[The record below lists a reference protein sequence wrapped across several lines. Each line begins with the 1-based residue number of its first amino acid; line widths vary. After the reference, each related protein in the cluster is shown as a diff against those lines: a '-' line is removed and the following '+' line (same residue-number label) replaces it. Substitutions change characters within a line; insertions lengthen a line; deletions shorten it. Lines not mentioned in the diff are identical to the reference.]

1 MQRGVKDAASDPQAA
16 VEDFGGAIAAG
27 RDDSA
32 VWLKLA
38 SVALAAAD
46 AVKDD
51 DNRKTQLTTWAPA
64 AAYIAYQVAGSRRD
78 EATALAALG
87 SIYAKQEN
95 WRPAL
100 DSYLASLKAVDNAS
114 VRKTYDAL
122 REEHGFRITD
132 YKIDSDA
139 ISARVCFQ
147 FSEALAKGRTDFSS
161 YVAVGGSAN
170 AAVSTEDQQLCVE
183 GLNHGERYSV
193 TVRQGLPSSVEENLL
208 KSADYDIYVRD
219 RSPQVRFAGK
229 SYVLP
234 RIGPEGI
241 PVISVNTSKVEVQI
255 LRIGDRNLAPTLG
268 SDDFLNQLYPYKL
281 DTIASSTGAKVWS
294 GSLDVEQ
301 RLNEDVTTAFPVLE
315 AVGKMEPGVYVMQA
329 APHSDIDTDEHSGP
343 KPTQWFVVSDLGLTA
358 FSGENGVTALVRSLA
373 SAEPKGGVELRLVA
387 KNNEIL
393 ATKTT
398 DAGGTVR
405 FDPGLARGKGGNV
418 PAALIATTADGDYNF
433 LDLSQSPFDLTDRG
447 VKGRPSPKA
456 LDAFLYCERGV
467 YRSGETVNITG
478 LLRDGGGLA
487 ATGTP
492 LTLVVKRPDGVEYK
506 RVTVPD
512 GGMGGHA
519 LVLPLAPS
527 AGTGTWRVEA
537 FTDQKGEAVGETS
550 FLVED
555 YLPERLSFELASDAK
570 RLTPGTPALIATTT
584 RFLYGAP
591 GKALEITGET
601 TLQAADKPVW
611 PSLAGFQAG
620 LTDESF
626 DSVTTP
632 LSSPFVTDAAGLAT
646 VSAPVPNVAATRPL
660 QAKIVLRVGE
670 PGGRAVERALTLPV
684 TPQSALIGVKKTFGN
699 LGEGG
704 TATFD
709 IVAVGPDGERI
720 AKSGLRWSLYRL
732 DNDYQWYSEGGH
744 WNYERVK
751 SSKRIAD
758 GRLDAATDAPAHI
771 EAPVKLG
778 QHRLEL
784 TSSDPAIPPTS
795 ITFDVGWS
803 GDASA
808 QTPDLLDVTLD
819 KQDYAPGEIL
829 HARVHSRFAGKAT
842 LTVANG
848 AVRAM
853 QSADLKVGDNSID
866 IPVGEDW
873 GTGAYAVVLAHRPLD
888 AAARRMPGR
897 ALGVSWFSVDASDRG
912 LNVALAVPE
921 KIAPRSTMIVPVKLA
936 GLQPG
941 EEAELTVSAVD
952 VGILNLTRYET
963 PKPGDFFFGQRA
975 LGTDVRD
982 LYGFLIDGLGLTKGA
997 IRSGGDSGGE
1007 LSSEKPTQAPLARY
1021 SGIVRVG
1028 EDGTATV
1035 KFDIPAFQRN
1045 RAGGSSRVVEDTDR
1059 KRRGR
1064 CAGARSRRGRRL
1076 SATIPQPR

>member
-1 MQRGVKDAASDPQAA
+1 MRRLVLTFVVLATSLGIATAPAALAAPAAQSGATAPAKSFSRSDLESEAVRTRAAVRKGSLDQVKGHTADQLFAAGVKDAASDPQAA

-241 PVISVNTSKVEVQI
+241 PVISVNTSKVDVQI

-329 APHSDIDTDEHSGP
+329 APHSDIGTDEHSGP

-478 LLRDGGGLA
+478 LLRDAGGLA

-611 PSLAGFQAG
+611 PSLAGYQAG

-632 LSSPFVTDAAGLAT
+632 LP
-646 VSAPVPNVAATRPL
+646 
-660 QAKIVLRVGE
+660 E
-670 PGGRAVERALTLPV
+670 PG
-684 TPQSALIGVKKTFGN
+684 
-699 LGEGG
+699 
-704 TATFD
+704 
-709 IVAVGPDGERI
+709 
-720 AKSGLRWSLYRL
+720 
-732 DNDYQWYSEGGH
+732 H
-744 WNYERVK
+744 
-751 SSKRIAD
+751 D
-758 GRLDAATDAPAHI
+758 GRSRPRDRFGSGSQRRGHPAP
-771 EAPVKLG
+771 
-778 QHRLEL
+778 
-784 TSSDPAIPPTS
+784 S
-795 ITFDVGWS
+795 
-803 GDASA
+803 
-808 QTPDLLDVTLD
+808 
-819 KQDYAPGEIL
+819 
-829 HARVHSRFAGKAT
+829 
-842 LTVANG
+842 
-848 AVRAM
+848 
-853 QSADLKVGDNSID
+853 
-866 IPVGEDW
+866 GED
-873 GTGAYAVVLAHRPLD
+873 R
-888 AAARRMPGR
+888 AARRR
-897 ALGVSWFSVDASDRG
+897 ARRARRRTRPHASRHAAERADRREED
-912 LNVALAVPE
+912 LR
-921 KIAPRSTMIVPVKLA
+921 KPRRRRH
-936 GLQPG
+936 G
-941 EEAELTVSAVD
+941 
-952 VGILNLTRYET
+952 
-963 PKPGDFFFGQRA
+963 
-975 LGTDVRD
+975 DVRH
-982 LYGFLIDGLGLTKGA
+982 
-997 IRSGGDSGGE
+997 
-1007 LSSEKPTQAPLARY
+1007 
-1021 SGIVRVG
+1021 
-1028 EDGTATV
+1028 
-1035 KFDIPAFQRN
+1035 
-1045 RAGGSSRVVEDTDR
+1045 
-1059 KRRGR
+1059 RRGR
-1064 CAGARSRRGRRL
+1064 TGRRADRQIRAALVAVPARQRLSMVQRGRSLELRARQILETHRGRPARRGQPTCLRTSRR
-1076 SATIPQPR
+1076 Q